1 MKTTCATS
9 KMSLNREVVIS
20 FSQRNAKKHP
30 GNPNREAIFTCCDGR
45 SFATTP
51 FRKA

>member
-1 MKTTCATS
+1 MKTTCSTP
-9 KMSLNREVVIS
+9 KLNLTREVVIS
-20 FSQRNAKKHP
+20 FMQRNGKKQP